1 MSAARLAGRS
11 GVIARVV
18 ETSRNSTGSLL
29 ATRSRG
35 ISRMTG
41 FSATRTPFSTS
52 TSLAC
57 AGHQSTTASQSSSAK
72 TQTDSDVDRSD
83 RYAAGLRLNKEWAA
97 QTARDHPELFPTLAS
112 GQKPQ
117 ILWIGCS
124 DSRCP
129 ETTFLGLSPGD
140 VFVHR
145 NIANVLHP
153 GDLSSSA
160 VIEYAVQYL
169 RVNHV
174 VVCGHTAC
182 GGVAAAMGNKNLG
195 ILDPWL
201 LPLRQLRERNLE
213 TLQSMTPDEAAMKLA
228 ELNVRE
234 GLNVVKQK
242 GVVLNAIQERGL
254 QLHGL
259 IYDVGSGV
267 LSELDTKDSEE
278 AIRARLT
285 AFRTE

>member
-1 MSAARLAGRS
+1 MIVEGTARLTGRS
-11 GVIARVV
+11 GPIARAAEAPRYSPGPLVM
-18 ETSRNSTGSLL
+18 
-29 ATRSRG
+29 TRSVSRATALSQRFTSPSQPPHPSPAPSNPQALTYPKTKTSN
-35 ISRMTG
+35 ISGADLT
-41 FSATRTPFSTS
+41 
-52 TSLAC
+52 
-57 AGHQSTTASQSSSAK
+57 
-72 TQTDSDVDRSD
+72 D

-97 QTARDHPELFPTLAS
+97 QTARDHPQLFPTLAS

-129 ETTFLGLSPGD
+129 ETTFLGLEPGD

-160 VIEYAVQYL
+160 VVEYAVQYL

-182 GGVAAAMGNKNLG
+182 GGVSAAMGNKNLG

-201 LPLRQLRERNLE
+201 FPLRQLRERNLKL
-213 TLQSMTPDEAAMKLA
+213 LQSMPAGEAASRLA

-234 GLNVVKQK
+234 GLNLIKQK
-242 GVVLNAIQERGL
+242 SVVLNAIRERGL
-254 QLHGL
+254 QVHGL

-267 LSELDTKDSEE
+267 LSELDTEDSEE
-278 AIRARLT
+278 VIRARLT
-285 AFRTE
+285 AFQTE